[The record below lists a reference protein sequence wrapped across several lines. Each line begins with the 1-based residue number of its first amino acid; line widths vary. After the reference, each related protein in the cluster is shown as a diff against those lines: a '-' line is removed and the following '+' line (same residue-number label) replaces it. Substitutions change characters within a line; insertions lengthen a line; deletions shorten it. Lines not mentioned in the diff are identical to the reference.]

1 MARNW
6 YSNLNRRVRRQ
17 VEQQRILERD
27 ELEYVI
33 NKQWEEE
40 FNSDNNRR
48 IRRNVEQRQVLK
60 DDYENER
67 NNDIARKTSQK
78 ADKEEHDR
86 LIRLAKIQIGR
97 DERKYRRNRLNRKA
111 RMKVENDTQFY
122 LQTSIIKKNL
132 FKEFNDNE

>member
-6 YSNLNRRVRRQ
+6 YSNINCRVRRQ

-27 ELEYVI
+27 ESEYVI

-67 NNDIARKTSQK
+67 KDDIARKISQK

-86 LIRLAKIQIGR
+86 LIRLAKI
-97 DERKYRRNRLNRKA
+97 
-111 RMKVENDTQFY
+111 
-122 LQTSIIKKNL
+122 
-132 FKEFNDNE
+132 